1 MFRRS
6 AALPLALAAAYAGL
20 AVLVAAGALTGLDQW
35 AVDHLM
41 PGAHGNG
48 AAPTFLQAVV
58 PLYHASW
65 HRPLDV
71 VANVVTLPAQALVSS
86 VLLAACCLVLYARG
100 RRRAALA
107 WAAAWL
113 VGIGV
118 EVLCKSVLARPLLH
132 RHGLSLAA
140 LESSFPSGHTLRA
153 LLLAAAA
160 AFAWPA
166 GARLLA
172 AWAAAVL
179 VLLEVDGLH
188 VPSDIAGG
196 LLLAALV
203 VVLVRRCAED

>member
-1 MFRRS
+1 VFRRS
-6 AALPLALAAAYAGL
+6 AALPLALVAAYAAL

-48 AAPTFLQAVV
+48 ATPTFLEAAV
-58 PLYHASW
+58 PLYHATW

-71 VANVVTLPAQALVSS
+71 VANVVTVPAQALVSS
-86 VLLAACCLVLYARG
+86 LLLGTCCVVLRTRG

-113 VGIGV
+113 AGNAA

-132 RHGLSLAA
+132 RDGLALAA
-140 LESSFPSGHTLRA
+140 FESSFPSGHTLRA
-153 LLLAAAA
+153 LLLASAA
-160 AFAWPA
+160 AFVWPA
-166 GARLLA
+166 ATRLLA

-188 VPSDIAGG
+188 VPSDLAGG

-203 VVLVRRCAED
+203 VVLVRPRAEG

>member
-6 AALPLALAAAYAGL
+6 AALPVALAAAYAAL
-20 AVLVAAGALTGLDQW
+20 AVLVAGGAMTGVDQW

-48 AAPTFLQAVV
+48 APPSFLEVVV

-71 VANVVTLPAQALVSS
+71 IANVVTVPAQALVSS
-86 VLLAACCLVLYARG
+86 VLLGACCVVLRARG

-113 VGIGV
+113 AGNGV

-132 RHGLSLAA
+132 RDGLTLAA
-140 LESSFPSGHTLRA
+140 FESSFPSGHTVRA

-160 AFAWPA
+160 AFVWPA
-166 GARLLA
+166 RTRWLA

-179 VLLEVDGLH
+179 VLLELDGLH

-203 VVLVRRCAED
+203 VVLVRPRAV

>member
-6 AALPLALAAAYAGL
+6 PALPLALAAAYAAL

-41 PGAHGNG
+41 PGAHGNRT
-48 AAPTFLQAVV
+48 PPSFLEAVV

-71 VANVVTLPAQALVSS
+71 VANVVTVPAQALVSS
-86 VLLAACCLVLYARG
+86 VLLGACCVVLRARG
-100 RRRAALA
+100 RGRAALV

-113 VGIGV
+113 VGNGA

-132 RHGLSLAA
+132 RDGQA
-140 LESSFPSGHTLRA
+140 LTAFASSFPSGHTLRA

-166 GARLLA
+166 GARLFA

-179 VLLEVDGLH
+179 VLLELDGLH
-188 VPSDIAGG
+188 VPSDVAGG
-196 LLLAALV
+196 LLLTALV
-203 VVLVRRCAED
+203 VVLVRPRAV